1 MDSIESL
8 VAQQEKFKNNL
19 SFMKATHEELSKSIS
34 CLKEMIELQDSCYKV
49 DDVGGGSNYLKYLL
63 EKETNLDNSILNNS
77 MPDMSRKINE
87 YNDKINEAKNAK
99 EKEAKAN
106 EIVTESVTPARAKG
120 GILSGMFKR

>member
-8 VAQQEKFKNNL
+8 VGQQEKLKKNL
-19 SFMKATHEELSKSIS
+19 SAMKATYEELSKSIS
-34 CLKEMIELQDSCYKV
+34 CLKQMIELQNSCYKV

-63 EKETNLDNSILNNS
+63 EKENNLNNSILSNAIPEMN
-77 MPDMSRKINE
+77 RRINE

-106 EIVTESVTPARAKG
+106 EIVTGKTNSARTKG
-120 GILSGMFKR
+120 GIFSSMFKR